1 MSRAL
6 GILFFTLSSSAI
18 ALLRITR
25 CYYNQSHGRDHTIA
39 ASSTNNPSTSTDS
52 KVITPTG
59 TVPES
64 SINKDD
70 ACDACDKAD
79 VANDMIGSVKHYDRH
94 VLIYTT
100 DAEWEAKIEDGKD
113 HFPFSLIKYIDDYSK
128 VNSDSITIKVT
139 AMHDASYDKG
149 IDASSRHRFLIYPD
163 NVILDVKE
171 ADVAQLATVLHR
183 PSLLDSSGLDW
194 KHLLPDC
201 GLQIPSFKRLILVCT
216 HAARDKRCGRA
227 GPQGTHTV
235 VAVCMCCS

>member
-1 MSRAL
+1 MSRVLAYL
-6 GILFFTLSSSAI
+6 LCGTSSSSSS
-18 ALLRITR
+18 
-25 CYYNQSHGRDHTIA
+25 CGSSDNKVVVDS
-39 ASSTNNPSTSTDS
+39 SSTITPDTGTDS
-52 KVITPTG
+52 TTSLKTAIV
-59 TVPES
+59 TVES

-70 ACDACDKAD
+70 GCNDCATGDTP
-79 VANDMIGSVKHYDRH
+79 VVVNDMIGSVSHYDRH
-94 VLIYTT
+94 VMIYTT
-100 DAEWEAKIEDGKD
+100 ESQWEAKIEDRKD

-201 GLQIPSFKRLILVCT
+201 GLQIPSFKRLILVCI